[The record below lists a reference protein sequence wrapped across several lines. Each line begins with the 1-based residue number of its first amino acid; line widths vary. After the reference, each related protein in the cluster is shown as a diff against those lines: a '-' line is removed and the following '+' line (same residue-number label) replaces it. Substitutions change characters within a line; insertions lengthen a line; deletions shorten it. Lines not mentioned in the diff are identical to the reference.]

1 MGQEGLVAD
10 DEPAT
15 AGIPERSAED
25 LMDVE
30 HRLRGEA
37 SPVAAAVVEER
48 LVEGIRSR
56 RARGAAGC
64 RR

>member
-10 DEPAT
+10 EEPAT
-15 AGIPERSAED
+15 AGIPERGAED
-25 LMDVE
+25 LMNVE

-37 SPVAAAVVEER
+37 SPVAAAVVEKR
-48 LVEGIRSR
+48 LVEGIKI
-56 RARGAAGC
+56 RALTGAAGC